1 MDYKGLSDEEVIAS
15 RNSFGTNGM
24 GDQAK
29 NPVWGILL
37 EIISEPMFI
46 LLVVAATIYFL
57 VGESTE
63 GIIMLVALGLVSGIS
78 LVQER
83 KSRKAVDALRMLSS
97 PKARVYRNG
106 KLIEIPTDEI
116 VVRDLILVEDGN
128 LIPADARIIEAH
140 DFSVNESILTG
151 ESLSVAKDHLSASP
165 LIFQGT
171 LVDSGNCMAE
181 VQAIGNKTELGKIG
195 TSLERIEQTK
205 TPLQTQIKRFVRN
218 MVVFGAIAFLLVWGI
233 NYLLS
238 EDILSA
244 LMQGLT
250 LAMSILPEEIPVA
263 FSTFMALGAYRLYK
277 SSIIAKSPYTV
288 ETLGAATVICTD
300 KTGTLTENRME
311 LRAIFDFH
319 SDSLQNFTEGNPVF
333 SPALEYALWSS
344 EILPFDPMEKSIH
357 SFYRDLAPIDER
369 ENASML
375 HEYPLSGKPPIMTH
389 VFRKGSGEKVIAVKG
404 SVEGVMRQCQ
414 LTESEKHRI
423 NTRVE
428 NFTAQGYRVLA
439 VGKADPEIA
448 QYPQTQQE
456 FEFSFIGLLAFYDP
470 PKKNIP
476 EVLQSFYDAGIDVKM
491 ITGDYAQTAS
501 SIASQIRLH
510 SPDSVI
516 TGEEIMSLDPS
527 ELKQKVKQYT
537 VFARMFPEAKFRI
550 VEALKSNGEV
560 VAMTGDGVNDGPALK
575 AAHIGI
581 AMGKRGSEVAK
592 GAAALVLMD
601 DDLGHMTE
609 AVALGRR
616 IYENLK
622 KAIQYIVSIH
632 IPIILIVLLPL
643 VLGWEYI
650 NLFSPIHVIFL
661 ELIMGPT
668 CSIVFENEPIEPDS
682 MSKPPRKVTQT
693 FFSWP
698 ELSISVLQGLM
709 ITGACLGLGYWLM
722 KGGESEETVRTVVF
736 ATLVFSNIF
745 LTLVNR
751 SFHHSFLKT
760 LRYPNKLIPLIL
772 ATSLFLL
779 VIILTV
785 PLVQS
790 VFDFEAVGMDTVLQA
805 LVAAIVGVFW
815 IEGWKAWRRRSPN

>member
-1 MDYKGLSDEEVIAS
+1 MEYQGLNDQQVAANRAAFGENQLEERFQLPIWA
-15 RNSFGTNGM
+15 
-24 GDQAK
+24 
-29 NPVWGILL
+29 ILL
-37 EIISEPMFI
+37 EIVKEPLFII
-46 LLVVAATIYFL
+46 LLVASTVYFVL
-57 VGESTE
+57 GETTE
-63 GIIMLVALGLVSGIS
+63 GIIMLVAIGLISGIS
-78 LVQER
+78 IFQEN
-83 KSRKAVDALRMLSS
+83 KSRNAVNALKKLSS
-97 PKARVYRNG
+97 PKAQVYRNG
-106 KLIEIPTDEI
+106 RLTTIPTEEI
-116 VVRDLILVEDGN
+116 VIKDLILVEDGD

-151 ESLSVAKDHLSASP
+151 ESLSIAKDRLSASP

-171 LVDSGNCMAE
+171 LVDSGNCVAE

-195 TSLERIEQTK
+195 SSMERIEKTK

-218 MVVFGAIAFLLVWGI
+218 MVVFGAIAFLMVWGI

-238 EDILSA
+238 GDILSA

-263 FSTFMALGAYRLYK
+263 FSTFMALGAYRLYT
-277 SSIIAKSPYTV
+277 SSIITKSPYTV

-311 LRAIFDFH
+311 LVAIYDFH
-319 SDSLQNFTEGNPVF
+319 SDSLQNFTEENPVF
-333 SPALEYALWSS
+333 SPTLEYALWSS
-344 EILPFDPMEKSIH
+344 EVLPFDPMEKSIH
-357 SFYRDLAPIDER
+357 SFYRDLAPKDER
-369 ENASML
+369 ANARML
-375 HEYPLSGKPPIMTH
+375 HEYPLSGKPPMMTH

-414 LTESEKHRI
+414 LTESEKNRI
-423 NTRVE
+423 NTRVN
-428 NFTAQGYRVLA
+428 NFTAKGYRVLA
-439 VGKADPEIA
+439 VGKADPEMA

-476 EVLQSFYDAGIDVKM
+476 EVLQSFYHAGIDVKL

-622 KAIQYIVSIH
+622 KAIQYILSIH

-650 NLFSPIHVIFL
+650 NIFSPIHVIFL

-668 CSIVFENEPIEPDS
+668 CSIVYENEPIEPDS
-682 MSKPPRKVTQT
+682 MSKPPRTLTQT
-693 FFSWP
+693 FFSFP
-698 ELSISVLQGLM
+698 ELSLSVLQGLA
-709 ITGACLGLGYWLM
+709 ITLACLGFGYFLM
-722 KGGESEETVRTVVF
+722 KEGEIEETVRTLIF
-736 ATLVFSNIF
+736 TTLVFSNIF

-751 SFHHSFLKT
+751 SFYHSVLNT
-760 LRYPNKLIPLIL
+760 VRYPNKLVPLML
-772 ATSLFLL
+772 GVSVLLL
-779 VIILTV
+779 VLILTV
-785 PLVQS
+785 PPIQG
-790 VFDFEAVGMDTVLQA
+790 VFRFEAVSMNRVIVA
-805 LVAAIVGVFW
+805 FLVAMAGVCW
-815 IEGWKAWRRRSPN
+815 IEFWKSWRRRIG